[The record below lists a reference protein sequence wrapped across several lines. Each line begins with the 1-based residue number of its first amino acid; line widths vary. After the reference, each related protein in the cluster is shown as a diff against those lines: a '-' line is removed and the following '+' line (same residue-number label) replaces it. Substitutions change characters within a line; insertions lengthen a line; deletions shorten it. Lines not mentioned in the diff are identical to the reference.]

1 MIAREQINHH
11 LQVYYNVNYLCSI
24 SDHVLDLLR
33 SVVLEPEQGSVR
45 IRILAAAIL
54 AELCPNPHII
64 VRDFDLPVEL
74 RYVPLIM
81 PAFLAQVIMICACRG
96 RGHVELIFLYLSQTN
111 RSAVISSYLPHVIKL
126 VIQSVL

>member
-1 MIAREQINHH
+1 M
-11 LQVYYNVNYLCSI
+11 
-24 SDHVLDLLR
+24 LDLLR

-64 VRDFDLPVEL
+64 IRDFDLPVEL

-81 PAFLAQVIMICACRG
+81 PAFLAQVI
-96 RGHVELIFLYLSQTN
+96 
-111 RSAVISSYLPHVIKL
+111 AVCPCWGV
-126 VIQSVL
+126 VM